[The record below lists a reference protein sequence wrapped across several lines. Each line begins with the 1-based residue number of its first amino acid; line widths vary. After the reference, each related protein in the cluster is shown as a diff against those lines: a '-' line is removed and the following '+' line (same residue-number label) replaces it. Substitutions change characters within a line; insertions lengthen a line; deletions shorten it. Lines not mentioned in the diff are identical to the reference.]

1 MTTWEEWFK
10 SVNEKL
16 ATIEL
21 KLEWGC
27 IRLYPHSSHNGRQK
41 QRLPYLAITNTDKD
55 LLEYTQSLFTKL
67 GIKSRIYTIHVKP
80 IHWKTRYELR
90 VTGFKSFGIL
100 GSILKRGLISEH
112 RKKQFQIVLEKINE
126 RNAKLAIREERFQ
139 AVLVK
144 IREGQNARQI
154 ARQLNFHPR
163 YIYELLRRR
172 GLTFSKVRS
181 FVI

>member
-1 MTTWEEWFK
+1 M
-10 SVNEKL
+10 
-16 ATIEL
+16 IEG
-21 KLEWGC
+21 EGC
-27 IRLYPHSSHNGRQK
+27 IRLYPHSSNHGKQK

-55 LLEYTQSLFTKL
+55 LLEYAQSLLSKL
-67 GIKSRIYTIHVKP
+67 GLSSNIYTIHVKP
-80 IHWKTRYELR
+80 AHWKTRYELR

-100 GSILKRGLISEH
+100 GPILKRGLISEH

-126 RNAKLAIREERFQ
+126 RNVKLAIREQRFQ
-139 AVLVK
+139 VVLAK

-154 ARQLNFHPR
+154 GSQLNFCPR

-181 FVI
+181 LVI